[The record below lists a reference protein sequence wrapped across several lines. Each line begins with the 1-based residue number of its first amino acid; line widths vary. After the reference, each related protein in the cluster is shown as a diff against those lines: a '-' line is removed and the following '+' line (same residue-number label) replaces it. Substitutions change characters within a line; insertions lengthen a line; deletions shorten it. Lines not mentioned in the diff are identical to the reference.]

1 MVGGE
6 GDLSEQRGAW
16 SQEGIV
22 GVFVPEGRYMASNPV
37 KKLGWAGLLGPR
49 TQSWGDLHVVDE

>member
-1 MVGGE
+1 MGGE

-22 GVFVPEGRYMASNPV
+22 GVFVPKGRYVARV
-37 KKLGWAGLLGPR
+37 RKLGWAGLLGPR